1 MKKIFLKGMTL
12 VELMVAI
19 SIMLIAMGGFTLL
32 FLKSWDTNKFVLEE
46 GMASSNASY
55 ALGKVI
61 KQLRGVKQADNG
73 DFPVESAD
81 DFDLKVYSDIDHD
94 GVTERAHYFLDLDT
108 DQLKMGVTDPIGS
121 TPVSYP
127 ATDDTV
133 SVLAEHITN
142 TNTQELFLY
151 YNKNYPGDTVN
162 NPIATPADVSAIR
175 LIQVHLWVDVNAFH
189 EPNNINM
196 ESFVDLRNLKY
207 YE

>member
-1 MKKIFLKGMTL
+1 
-12 VELMVAI
+12 
-19 SIMLIAMGGFTLL
+19 
-32 FLKSWDTNKFVLEE
+32 
-46 GMASSNASY
+46 
-55 ALGKVI
+55 
-61 KQLRGVKQADNG
+61 
-73 DFPVESAD
+73 
-81 DFDLKVYSDIDHD
+81 
-94 GVTERAHYFLDLDT
+94 VTERVHYFLDLDT
-108 DQLKMGVTDPIGS
+108 DQLKMGVTDPDSSS

>member
-1 MKKIFLKGMTL
+1 MTKKNLKGMTL

-19 SIMLIAMGGFTLL
+19 SIMLIAMGGFTTL
-32 FLKSWDTNKFVLEE
+32 FIKSWDTNKFVLEE

-81 DFDLKVYSDIDHD
+81 DFDLKVYVDIDHD
-94 GVTERAHYFLDLDT
+94 DVTERVHYFLDLDT
-108 DQLKMGVTDPIGS
+108 HELQRGVTNPTGS
-121 TPVSYP
+121 APVSYP
-127 ATDDTV
+127 ASDDSV
-133 SVLAEHITN
+133 SVIAEHITN
-142 TNTQELFLY
+142 TNANPLFLY
-151 YNKNYPGDTVN
+151 YNKNYPGDTTN

-175 LIQVHLWVDVNAFH
+175 LIQVHLWVDVNPAH
-189 EPNNINM
+189 PPNNINM